1 MAFNNVISRTEAQPL
16 VREVV
21 ADVMEGLPQES
32 AALKLFERV
41 QMPTNQTRIPVIS
54 VLPIAYFV
62 GGDTGLKQTTEVNWA
77 NVFLNVE
84 EIATIVPIPQ
94 AVLDDVSFGIW
105 DAIKP
110 RLIEAIGRTFD
121 AAVLFG
127 VNKPASWP
135 TDVVAAS
142 IAAGN
147 ARTRGTASQATGGVG
162 EDLNQL
168 FGLVEGDGYTVRGL
182 AGRTSFRSIVRS
194 ARDTTGQR
202 LLDISA
208 SGDQLEGVPMLY
220 AMPGL
225 WPAPA
230 TGAAELIA
238 GDFSQGVVGIRQD
251 ITWKI
256 LDQAVITDNT
266 GAIIYNLPQQDMVAL
281 RVVFR
286 CAFQVPNII
295 NYENQN
301 SATRYPFAVMR
312 QP

>member
-1 MAFNNVISRTEAQPL
+1 MAYNNLISRTDAQPL
-16 VREVV
+16 VKEVV
-21 ADVMEGLPQES
+21 ADVMEGLVEES
-32 AALKLFERV
+32 AALRLFTEV
-41 QMPTNQTRIPVIS
+41 QMPTNQTRMPVIS
-54 VLPIAYFV
+54 VLPTAYFV
-62 GGDTGLKQTTEVNWA
+62 SGDTGLKQTTEVDWA
-77 NVFLNVE
+77 NVYLNVE
-84 EIATIVPIPQ
+84 EIAAIVPIPQ
-94 AVLDDVSFGIW
+94 AVLDDDSFGIW
-105 DAIKP
+105 DSVKP
-110 RLIEAIGRTFD
+110 RMIEAIGRTFD

-135 TDVVAAS
+135 TDVVASA

-147 ARTRGTASQATGGVG
+147 ARTRGTATQAAGGVG

-168 FGLVEGDGYTVRGL
+168 FATVEADGYTVTGL

-202 LLDISA
+202 LLDIST
-208 SGDQLEGVPMLY
+208 SGDQLEGVDLLY

-225 WPAPA
+225 WPAPG
-230 TGAAELIA
+230 TGTAELIA
-238 GDFSQGVVGIRQD
+238 GDFTQGVVGIRQD
-251 ITWKI
+251 ITMRV

-281 RVVFR
+281 RIVFR

-295 NYENQN
+295 NYEQQIAAN
-301 SATRYPFAVMR
+301 RYPFAVMR